1 MKRSIFS
8 FSACI
13 VLLFLVAHASA
24 EPARKILV
32 VGGQLNNPPYEF
44 LENGEPTGFNIDL
57 ARAVADTMGY
67 DVEIRLSPWAQTRNA
82 LEQGK
87 IDVIAGMYE
96 SKDREKTVDFSVPH
110 TLVTSVLVVRQN
122 SSIHSLNDLQ
132 GKEIIVVERGFQHEL
147 LQKESLA
154 SHIITVPDHAEGLKL
169 LSSGKHDAV
178 LLSSRLQ
185 GEYFIQKFKL
195 SGLRFINRDGP
206 LLRYCFA
213 VREGN
218 QEFAYRLDEA
228 LNILKINGKYQK
240 LYDKWFGV
248 YEKKAWW
255 ELAKYYVWGLALI
268 ASLFVASLV
277 WSRAL
282 QKKVEIRTAELRAS
296 EGELRKAHAELEQRV
311 EERTADLKTV
321 NKRLSSSEAEKSM
334 ILNSA
339 ADLIAYHDPELKI
352 LWANKRAAAQA
363 NLLPEEMKGKHCWE
377 IWRHLTGPCPNCP
390 VLAARD
396 TGLPQKMEMPSP
408 DGRGEWYVRAYPVKD
423 DQGRITGIAEFALD
437 ITERK
442 KIENLL
448 EQRTK
453 ELERSN
459 QELEQFAFTA
469 SHDLKAP
476 LASMAGFADQLKEKY
491 SDKLDDK
498 ALKALTHISKGA
510 HRMEALIRDLLTYAR
525 VSSGERILKPVSS
538 SAVLDRVLTDLHSV
552 IVESNV
558 VVTVDALPDL
568 QGDETQFL
576 QLFQNLIGNAVKYRN
591 ERPPRI
597 HVSAHRSDGPKEWS
611 LGYLHQ
617 SAIKPGWIFSV
628 SDNGIGMDLA
638 QRVEIFGMFK
648 RLHAQDAYPGTG
660 IGLAICKK
668 IVEQRGGSI
677 WVESE
682 PGKGSTFYFTIPD
695 LPA

>member
-67 DVEIRLSPWAQTRNA
+67 DVEIRLSPWAQTRKA

-96 SKDREKTVDFSVPH
+96 SEDRKKTFNFSVPH
-110 TLVTSVLVVRQN
+110 TLVYSALIVRKD
-122 SSIHSLNDLQ
+122 SSIRSLNDLR
-132 GKEIIVVERGFQHEL
+132 GKEIIVVGTGFQHEL
-147 LQKESLA
+147 LQKEGLA
-154 SHIITVPDHAEGLKL
+154 SRIITVSDQAEALKL
-169 LSSGKHDAV
+169 LSSGKHDGV
-178 LLSSRLQ
+178 ILSSSLQ
-185 GEYFIQKFKL
+185 GEYFIQKFGL
-195 SGLRFINRDGP
+195 AGLRIINKNGP

-213 VREGN
+213 VKVGN
-218 QEFAYRLDEA
+218 QELAYRLDEA

-248 YEKKAWW
+248 YEKKTWW

-268 ASLFVASLV
+268 ASLFVASLA
-277 WSRAL
+277 WSWAL

-311 EERTADLKTV
+311 EERTAELKTA
-321 NKRLSSSEAEKSM
+321 NERLSSSEAEKSM

-363 NLLPEEMKGKHCWE
+363 KLLPEEMKGKHCWE
-377 IWRHLTGPCPNCP
+377 IWRHLEKPCPNCP
-390 VLAARD
+390 VVAARD
-396 TGLPQKMEMPSP
+396 TGLPQKMELPSP
-408 DGRGEWYVRAYPVKD
+408 DGKGEWYIRAYPIKD
-423 DQGRITGIAEFALD
+423 DKGRITGIAEFALD

-442 KIENLL
+442 KVENLL

-498 ALKALTHISKGA
+498 ALKALSHISKGA

-525 VSSGERILKPVSS
+525 VSSVGQTLKPFSCAAALD
-538 SAVLDRVLTDLHSV
+538 SALTDLQSS
-552 IVESNV
+552 IVESNA

-568 QGDETQFL
+568 QGNESQFI

-591 ERPPRI
+591 EHQLRI
-597 HVSAHRSDGPKEWS
+597 HVSTHRSNG
-611 LGYLHQ
+611 Q
-617 SAIKPGWIFSV
+617 SAAKPGWIFSI
-628 SDNGIGMDLA
+628 SDNGIGMDSA
-638 QRVEIFGMFK
+638 QIGEIFGMFK